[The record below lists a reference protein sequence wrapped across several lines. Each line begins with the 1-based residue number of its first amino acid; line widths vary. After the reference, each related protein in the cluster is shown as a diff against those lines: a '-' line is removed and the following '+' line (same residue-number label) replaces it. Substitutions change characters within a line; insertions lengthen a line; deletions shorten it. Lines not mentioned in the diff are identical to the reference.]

1 MDKFETTSILAVLKA
16 AYPKFYQGL
25 SREEAN
31 SIVNL
36 WAEMFADDPAEI
48 VATAVKAMIASRN
61 SNFPPN
67 IGEVKEQIR
76 KLTTPDSMTEQEA
89 WSKIYKAI
97 VNAGYDSKAEFDKLP
112 KSLQRLVGSPQ
123 QLFEWS
129 MMDVTTVQSVVASNV
144 MRSFRAIQAQEQEQA
159 KLPQSVKRFLQDAKL
174 KAIDDA
180 IAGTSPMLTEVVES

>member
-25 SREEAN
+25 SLEEAN

-76 KLTTPDSMTEQEA
+76 KITTPDSMTEQEA

-97 VNAGYDSKAEFDKLP
+97 VNTGYDSKAEFDKLP

-129 MMDVTTVQSVVASNV
+129 MMDVTTVQSVEASNV

-174 KAIDDA
+174 KSIDDA

>member
-1 MDKFETTSILAVLKA
+1 MDKFETTSILAVLRA
-16 AYPKFYQGL
+16 AYPKFYQGI

-76 KLTTPDSMTEQEA
+76 KLTAPESMTEQEA

-97 VNAGYDSKAEFDKLP
+97 VNAGYDSKAEFDKLQ

-174 KAIDDA
+174 KSIDDA
-180 IAGTSPMLTEVVES
+180 IAGTSPMLMEVVES

>member
-16 AYPKFYQGL
+16 AYPKFYQGPSL
-25 SREEAN
+25 EEAN

-97 VNAGYDSKAEFDKLP
+97 VNTGYDSKAEFDKLP

-174 KAIDDA
+174 KSIDDA

>member
-25 SREEAN
+25 SLEEAN

-97 VNAGYDSKAEFDKLP
+97 VNTGYDSKAEFDKLP

-159 KLPQSVKRFLQDAKL
+159 KLPQSVERFLQDAKL
-174 KAIDDA
+174 KSIDDA

>member
-1 MDKFETTSILAVLKA
+1 MDKFETTSILAVLRA
-16 AYPKFYQGL
+16 AYPKFYQGI

-76 KLTTPDSMTEQEA
+76 KITAPDSMTEQEA

-144 MRSFRAIQAQEQEQA
+144 MRSFRAIQVQEQEQA

-180 IAGTSPMLTEVVES
+180 IAGTSPMLMEVVES

>member
-1 MDKFETTSILAVLKA
+1 MYKFETTSILAVLKA

-25 SREEAN
+25 SLEEAN

-97 VNAGYDSKAEFDKLP
+97 VNTGYDSKAEFDKLP

>member
-25 SREEAN
+25 SLEEAN

-76 KLTTPDSMTEQEA
+76 KITTPDSMTEQEA

-97 VNAGYDSKAEFDKLP
+97 VNTGYDSKAEFDKLP

-159 KLPQSVKRFLQDAKL
+159 KLPQSVKQFLQDAKL

-180 IAGTSPMLTEVVES
+180 IAGTSPMLMEVFES

>member
-16 AYPKFYQGL
+16 AYPKFYQGPSL
-25 SREEAN
+25 EEAN

-144 MRSFRAIQAQEQEQA
+144 MRSFRAIQTQEQEQA

-174 KAIDDA
+174 KSIDDA
-180 IAGTSPMLTEVVES
+180 IAGTSPMLTGVVES

>member
-1 MDKFETTSILAVLKA
+1 MDKFETTSILAVLRA
-16 AYPKFYQGL
+16 AYPKFYQGI

-31 SIVNL
+31 STVNL

-97 VNAGYDSKAEFDKLP
+97 VNTGYDSKAEFDKLP
-112 KSLQRLVGSPQ
+112 KILQRLVGSPQ